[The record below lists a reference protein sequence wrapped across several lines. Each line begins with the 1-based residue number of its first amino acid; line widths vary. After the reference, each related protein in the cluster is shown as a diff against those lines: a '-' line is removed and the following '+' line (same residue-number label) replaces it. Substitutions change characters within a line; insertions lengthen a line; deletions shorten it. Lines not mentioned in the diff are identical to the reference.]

1 MYRKDRSCSVMKDY
15 HEAIQDEY
23 SLLCQKAK
31 VEWLK
36 EGDRNTAYF
45 HRTIKERVHRG
56 RIMTIRN
63 EEGIRFGRPDIFN
76 NKIKPDEALRMV
88 RPITWS
94 IIRKEVCQAVREF
107 FFVGKLLGER
117 VDYFKGGRGLRQRDP
132 ISPYLFILVMEVLNM
147 LIKKNIKENMRFK
160 YHFGCKNM
168 KITHL
173 CFADDLLVLCHGDS
187 DSVKVIKKSLD
198 EFSGYT
204 GQLPNMQ
211 KSTICFGGLSSA
223 EKQTILNIIPFT
235 EGKFPV
241 QLIASVL
248 NSMQNYWDSIF
259 LLPKQVIYE
268 IKKILKGFL
277 WCQGELTKGKAKVS
291 WDGVCKPKD
300 QGGLGL
306 KNLGVWNEV
315 LMIKH
320 LWNVAVKKDKLWV
333 KWIYME
339 KLKGRNVWKAQ
350 FPILRDDIEDTA
362 VWISGN
368 GLEKNFKISNVWK
381 DMNWNETKIIIE
393 MKALPLNKNIW
404 SIYSKETVVMKLLG
418 LKVKDSSTVKEV
430 EEKWKIKLQRG

>member
-1 MYRKDRSCSVMKDY
+1 
-15 HEAIQDEY
+15 
-23 SLLCQKAK
+23 
-31 VEWLK
+31 
-36 EGDRNTAYF
+36 
-45 HRTIKERVHRG
+45 
-56 RIMTIRN
+56 MTCVTSTK
-63 EEGIRFGRPDIFN
+63 F
-76 NKIKPDEALRMV
+76 
-88 RPITWS
+88 S
-94 IIRKEVCQAVREF
+94 ININ
-107 FFVGKLLGER
+107 GKR

-306 KNLGVWNEV
+306 KNLGVWNEIQV
-315 LMIKH
+315 
-320 LWNVAVKKDKLWV
+320 
-333 KWIYME
+333 
-339 KLKGRNVWKAQ
+339 
-350 FPILRDDIEDTA
+350 PILRDDIEDTA

-368 GLEKNFKISNVWK
+368 GHEKNFKISNVWK
-381 DMNWNETKIIIE
+381 DMNWNETKVEWHPLVWFAQSIPRHAFVTWLAIQKRLMTQDKLMIWRPNE
-393 MKALPLNKNIW
+393 DLKCALCSKYNDSHNHLFFTCEF
-404 SIYSKETVVMKLLG
+404 SKEVWRELLKLLNVR
-418 LKVKDSSTVKEV
+418 LSNC
-430 EEKWKIKLQRG
+430 